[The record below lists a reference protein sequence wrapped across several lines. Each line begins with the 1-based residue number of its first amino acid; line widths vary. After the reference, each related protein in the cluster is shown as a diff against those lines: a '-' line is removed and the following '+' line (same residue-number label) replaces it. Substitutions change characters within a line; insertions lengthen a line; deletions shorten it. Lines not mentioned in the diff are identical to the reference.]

1 MKIEEVVEKAELTE
15 EDVKPMAKRKL
26 EYLGYYM
33 DQVVGKAARQLN
45 TDDLMKTGLNL
56 HDAHAIIAAIP
67 TAPGASL
74 LMQVGILGAERLALH
89 ISLNCGLCCAIG
101 IHCWIQGITC
111 TLQI

>member
-74 LMQVGILGAERLALH
+74 LYASWHIGCRALGTSHPFKLWVQPT
-89 ISLNCGLCCAIG
+89 SCAA
-101 IHCWIQGITC
+101 H
-111 TLQI
+111 